1 MQPWREAPLQKPI
14 LITICPNRSE
24 TDHKG
29 GALVLT
35 MEPCG
40 AWFSPLRLCAEK
52 IHPLS
57 EMGKLMEP
65 ISIIGNALHIYMLA
79 FNEPNSIRS
88 SELMA
93 FRKVI
98 ELSGPGGEYISDCCQ
113 GGGGVAGVGYAP
125 YLLAWRSEI
134 WRL

>member
-1 MQPWREAPLQKPI
+1 MFS
-14 LITICPNRSE
+14 TIFPNRSE

-29 GALVLT
+29 GALIQT
-35 MEPCG
+35 MELFCI
-40 AWFSPLRLCAEK
+40 WFSLPRLCAEQ

-57 EMGKLMEP
+57 EMDKLMEP

-88 SELMA
+88 SALMA
-93 FRKVI
+93 FCKVI

-113 GGGGVAGVGYAP
+113 GGGGFAEVGYAP
-125 YLLAWRSEI
+125 YLLAWRSGI
-134 WRL
+134 WRP